1 MFKSM
6 DVRKTKNIFK
16 PMKTH
21 FMNLISLMTGADPG
35 GPRGQ
40 GPLTTKMRPQQQ
52 NSTKLRPQNGSFR
65 P

>member
-35 GPRGQ
+35 GPRGP
-40 GPLTTKMRPQQQ
+40 GPPDHQK
-52 NSTKLRPQNGSFR
+52 
-65 P
+65 